1 MTYCV
6 AMCLADGLVFVSDS
20 RTNAGIDQIS
30 TFRKLFTFGVSGE
43 RLIVLQCA
51 GNLATSQS
59 VINLLKQR
67 LDGATPNLDSVPTLY
82 DATALVAQTV
92 REVVARDAVALAG
105 NTDLSCS
112 FLVGGQI
119 AGAAPELYSIYPQ
132 GNFIQATEDTPFLQL
147 GESKYGKP
155 ILDRNLQFDTRLEE
169 ALRCALV
176 SFDSTIRSNL
186 SVGMPLDLLVY
197 HRDSLILPAGYRV
210 TEDDAYFAKVRR
222 QWSLGLHELLGQLP
236 APPSEY
242 NV

>member
-6 AMCLADGLVFVSDS
+6 AMSLADGLVFVSDS

-30 TFRKLFTFGVSGE
+30 TFRKLFTFGVAGE
-43 RLIVLQCA
+43 RTIVLQCA

-59 VINLLKQR
+59 VVNLLKQR
-67 LDGATPNLDSVPTLY
+67 QNTAPVNLLNVPTLY
-82 DATALVAQTV
+82 DATTLVAETI
-92 REVVARDAVALAG
+92 REVVARDAMPLAG
-105 NTDLSCS
+105 NTDLTCS

-119 AGAAPELYSIYPQ
+119 AGGLPELYSIYPQ

-155 ILDRNLQFDTRLEE
+155 ILDRNLDFTTGLEE
-169 ALRCALV
+169 ALLCALV

-210 TEDDAYFAKVRR
+210 TEEDPYYAGIRK
-222 QWSLGLHELLGQLP
+222 QWSAGLHELLGQLP
-236 APPSEY
+236 ATPAEY